1 MNICVQLILVGA
13 CVAMSLD
20 TVELGHDAHT
30 QPDFSRYYE
39 SVEVTV
45 KPDVPEYVLP
55 LDFSTVQNYDQ
66 VNQALIREDEDGRA
80 SLRENGVAVVSWGKE
95 DDILAP
101 FKTLRRHGIPAF
113 VASDVLLHLYRIQ
126 FLESLKEI
134 EEGTLIDLLHS
145 LSAEYLELSSEQYS
159 SYTGDLKE
167 AARRNTAFFS
177 VALRLLDPHAEV
189 PDFVSNEVNAEI
201 EKIAAH
207 KGLGMSDI
215 FKYQEDYSQYVP
227 RGHYTRSERLQ
238 RYFRAMMWYGRMTFV
253 LKPKL
258 VRPHDARIQTLQ
270 ASLIAAF
277 SETIRVEGQ
286 TARRVWDRIYGVTAF
301 YVGLADDLT
310 IHDYIGSMRQVLGSN
325 FDTARLTDE
334 DCLFELKRALAL
346 TPSPKIYGGTGAIGI
361 LPTELTA
368 EKLDEILDDTKGLR
382 FMGQRFVPDS
392 YMFSELVAPSV
403 GELSGEPSF
412 TSVFSMGVWIR
423 GFPRGLDV
431 MRILGSQRAGEILAA
446 HGDDKYERYYD
457 QIEKLEQEFKEFSTE
472 EWNWNLYWSWLYV
485 LKSLLRESP
494 EGYPTFMHTEAWMD
508 KQLTTALASW
518 TGLRHA
524 TILYAK
530 QSVTPM
536 ITAAPPPQILKG
548 YVEPVPEVYARLLAL
563 AEMTKRGLL
572 SMDLLSEATAQRLK
586 PLTDVLRMLIAISRK
601 ELENVELSDEEYD
614 FIRNIDRALEAVVRG
629 VEVQTIRTTF
639 VVDVHTDLNTK
650 LALEEG
656 SGYVNLVIVAVRE
669 PDGTMMLKAGP
680 VLSYYE
686 FKQPIADRLTDEKWI
701 ELLRGER
708 APDEGW

>member
-1 MNICVQLILVGA
+1 
-13 CVAMSLD
+13 
-20 TVELGHDAHT
+20 
-30 QPDFSRYYE
+30 
-39 SVEVTV
+39 
-45 KPDVPEYVLP
+45 
-55 LDFSTVQNYDQ
+55 
-66 VNQALIREDEDGRA
+66 
-80 SLRENGVAVVSWGKE
+80 
-95 DDILAP
+95 
-101 FKTLRRHGIPAF
+101 
-113 VASDVLLHLYRIQ
+113 
-126 FLESLKEI
+126 
-134 EEGTLIDLLHS
+134 
-145 LSAEYLELSSEQYS
+145 
-159 SYTGDLKE
+159 
-167 AARRNTAFFS
+167 
-177 VALRLLDPHAEV
+177 
-189 PDFVSNEVNAEI
+189 
-201 EKIAAH
+201 
-207 KGLGMSDI
+207 
-215 FKYQEDYSQYVP
+215 
-227 RGHYTRSERLQ
+227 
-238 RYFRAMMWYGRMTFV
+238 
-253 LKPKL
+253 
-258 VRPHDARIQTLQ
+258 
-270 ASLIAAF
+270 
-277 SETIRVEGQ
+277 
-286 TARRVWDRIYGVTAF
+286 
-301 YVGLADDLT
+301 
-310 IHDYIGSMRQVLGSN
+310 
-325 FDTARLTDE
+325 
-334 DCLFELKRALAL
+334 
-346 TPSPKIYGGTGAIGI
+346 
-361 LPTELTA
+361 
-368 EKLDEILDDTKGLR
+368 
-382 FMGQRFVPDS
+382 
-392 YMFSELVAPSV
+392 
-403 GELSGEPSF
+403 
-412 TSVFSMGVWIR
+412 
-423 GFPRGLDV
+423 

-457 QIEKLEQEFKEFSTE
+457 QIEKLEEEFKDFSTE

-680 VLSYYE
+680 VVSYYE